1 MSLRVPDPP
10 LSDGVVTL
18 RPPEERDLNAI
29 DLGIHDPDVVR
40 WFGQPSS
47 SAIDVLT
54 LNRRRWADGS
64 PTFSVCEM
72 DDVCVGHAWVNVST
86 SDAAIGYV
94 GYWLLPIA
102 RGRGLATRAVLL
114 LSSWALSDL
123 GLARLRLLTEPANK
137 LSQQVAERS
146 GFGRVGI
153 LAGNGEIDGRVIDHV
168 LFSLPVQASELS
180 RQVADR

>member
-10 LSDGVVTL
+10 LTDGVVTL
-18 RPPEERDLNAI
+18 RPPDERDLKAI
-29 DLGIHDPDVVR
+29 DLGVHDPAVVR
-40 WFGQPSS
+40 WYGQPS
-47 SAIDVLT
+47 SAIDVLR

-64 PTFSVCEM
+64 PTFSICEM

-94 GYWLLPIA
+94 GYWLLPTA

-114 LSSWALSDL
+114 LSSWALHDV
-123 GLARLRLLTEPANK
+123 GITRLRLLTETANES
-137 LSQQVAERS
+137 SQRVAERS

-153 LAGNGEIDGRVIDHV
+153 LAGNAEIDGRLIDHV
-168 LFSLPVQASELS
+168 LFSLPIEGE
-180 RQVADR
+180 